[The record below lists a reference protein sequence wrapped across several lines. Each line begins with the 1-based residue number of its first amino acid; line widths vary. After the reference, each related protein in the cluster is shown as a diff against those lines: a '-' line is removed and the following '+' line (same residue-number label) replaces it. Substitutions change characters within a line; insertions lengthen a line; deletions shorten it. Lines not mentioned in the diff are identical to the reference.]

1 MDAEIKNYISNRYE
15 RWLEFSQFQCAK
27 RGIASQHVDIVNEVI
42 LQLNVKRDDYLLML
56 VRTPSKC
63 GRYKELDVL
72 VLRMIY
78 LNIYSPTSPYQNKYK
93 PIPANTEV
101 DYRKLN
107 IIDSEDEEIDK
118 PAIMLEKFNQ
128 VREIFEQLHLSCR
141 AKQVFEHRFINDLPF
156 SEWKGTEST
165 KQLYC
170 IYTSVVKLI
179 KKRLKGESL
188 L

>member
-1 MDAEIKNYISNRYE
+1 MNTELNDYIYNRYN
-15 RWLEFSQFQCAK
+15 RWFDFSKYHCEKAKIPHCA
-27 RGIASQHVDIVNEVI
+27 VDILDEVLLSLLEKDESKI
-42 LQLNVKRDDYLLML
+42 LKLYNSKNGDRTELDWYILRAIRLNV
-56 VRTPSKC
+56 
-63 GRYKELDVL
+63 
-72 VLRMIY
+72 
-78 LNIYSPTSPYQNKYK
+78 YSPTSPFQSKYR
-93 PIPANTEV
+93 PIPNADV
-101 DYRKLN
+101 DYRRLN
-107 IIDSEDEEIDK
+107 IPDIEDEEIDK

-141 AKQVFEHRFINDLPF
+141 AKRVFEHRFINDLPF
-156 SEWKGTEST
+156 SEWDGEETT